1 MIHKKIFESVLAQL
15 DVETAE
21 YYSDIANKLEADPRV
36 QAAPNLVFL
45 VLKDTAPFLPK
56 YLPAS
61 EFINEL
67 LKFVKM
73 HSSELAHVIYS
84 REFVTDPDA
93 LRGITAKFVG
103 RVMEVILEHYDD
115 GQIAGEEKQSV
126 HTVSWPYDEVDFPY
140 FDDEDEE

>member
-1 MIHKKIFESVLAQL
+1 MIHKKIFESVLSQL

-21 YYSDIANKLEADPRV
+21 YFSDIANKLEADPRV

-45 VLKDTAPFLPK
+45 VLKDTAPYLPK

-67 LKFVKM
+67 LKFVKA
-73 HSSELAHVIYS
+73 HSAELGSIIYS

-93 LRGITAKFVG
+93 MRGITAKFVG
-103 RVMEVILEHYDD
+103 RVMEVILENYDE
-115 GQIAGEEKQSV
+115 GAIEGEEKQSI

-140 FDDEDEE
+140 VDDDDIE